1 MEKKPKRVIANHVL
15 ALSNIVRNN
24 ADVRN
29 RTIENLKLIYS
40 KETNVSAEEI
50 HISLLA
56 DRYVVIIDDLKQEA
70 RYNNKSFLNA
80 FADAFEKFSQ
90 YAAKVLDDY
99 IEIEINGKN
108 LPVESET
115 NK

>member
-24 ADVRN
+24 ADVRS
-29 RTIENLKLIYS
+29 RTIDNLKLIYA
-40 KETNVSAEEI
+40 KENNKAIEEI
-50 HISLLA
+50 HIVLLA
-56 DRYVVIIDDLKQEA
+56 DRYVVIIDDLKQET
-70 RYNNKSFLNA
+70 RYTNKAFLNA
-80 FADAFEKFSQ
+80 FTDAFEKFSQ

-99 IEIEINGKN
+99 IEIEINKKN
-108 LPVESET
+108 LPVGSEN

>member
-24 ADVRN
+24 ADVRS
-29 RTIENLKLIYS
+29 RTIDNLKLIYA
-40 KETNVSAEEI
+40 KENNKTIEEI
-50 HISLLA
+50 HIILLA

-70 RYNNKSFLNA
+70 RYTNKAFLNA
-80 FADAFEKFSQ
+80 FTDAFEKFSQ

-99 IEIEINGKN
+99 IEIEINKKN
-108 LPVESET
+108 LPVGSEN